1 MSKEYVFVGRAQL
14 KTRDYIHQIEH
25 ENRELKQEIERL
37 NNIINELEKYCNEEI
52 EDYNTKLKYYE
63 NNKDLRSRV
72 LDLID
77 EYEGEKVCF
86 EDMLDKIKELKGSDK
101 E

>member
-37 NNIINELEKYCNEEI
+37 NNNWNALENYIRNKKVAVGRDFKGNI
-52 EDYNTKLKYYE
+52 EYIPDATALSILDY
-63 NNKDLRSRV
+63 
-72 LDLID
+72 
-77 EYEGEKVCF
+77 
-86 EDMLDKIKELKGSDK
+86 MKIFKGSDK